1 MIQSSSN
8 LEHVYIVSDRKGRSV
23 RPYSSPSGSEYITPD
38 DSPNTNPTPP
48 SVKADIEDLGRKY
61 LHAFTHHHG
70 TSLRH
75 LLLSDQWPLS
85 ELDVTELIRR
95 CPNLTQLGFAYGS
108 PNAEVLRLL
117 LPFLRDLTALRIL
130 ENEFSRIHE
139 DNYTEEQIIEEMGRD
154 TWKMGAEKMRW
165 VQIGKRVFRIGEAYQ
180 VHGHGEWRRKV
191 VPVRRE
197 EVEHVEI
204 WGLDRLDCMVDR
216 GAGVG

>member
-1 MIQSSSN
+1 MTG
-8 LEHVYIVSDRKGRSV
+8 GR
-23 RPYSSPSGSEYITPD
+23 P
-38 DSPNTNPTPP
+38 
-48 SVKADIEDLGRKY
+48 
-61 LHAFTHHHG
+61 
-70 TSLRH
+70 
-75 LLLSDQWPLS
+75 
-85 ELDVTELIRR
+85 
-95 CPNLTQLGFAYGS
+95 
-108 PNAEVLRLL
+108 
-117 LPFLRDLTALRIL
+117 TALRIL

-180 VHGHGEWRRKV
+180 VHGNGEWRRKV